1 MPGFLLHVGAGV
13 QCIHG
18 APATLTTTNVRVLVS
33 GSPAV
38 TVADLTLVAGCPFVP
53 VKPQPCVRI
62 TWMASARVLINGS
75 PAVFQLPGPGLG
87 FCLGP
92 EQAPQGVPIV
102 SMIQGRVSGI

>member
-18 APATLTTTNVRVLVS
+18 APAILTTSNVRVLVN

-38 TVADLTLVAGCPFVP
+38 TVADLTPVVGCPFVP

-62 TWMASARVLINGS
+62 TWVASARVLINGS
-75 PAVFQLPGPGLG
+75 PAVFQTPGPGLG
-87 FCLGP
+87 FCLSP
-92 EQAPQGVPIV
+92 EQAPQGVPIISAV
-102 SMIQGRVSGI
+102 QPRVSGM